1 MLKKHHTRLTETELA
16 TLLNRE
22 TEIEKVKPAV
32 SAILQDVKTR
42 GDAAL
47 IEYTERFDG
56 VLLSTIEVA
65 DDAVSEVFDLIDPEI
80 LWHLET
86 AADNIRRFHE
96 SQLEPELW
104 LSEIAPGISLGQ
116 KTTPLDCIG
125 AYVPGGQA
133 SYPSTALMTIIPAKV
148 ASVPEAVICTP
159 PMLEGVLGE
168 HVGGGRSRDR
178 SRGGGGGRESPPDP
192 DVHQQVIHPLTL
204 AAASIAGADRI
215 FCVGGA
221 QAIAAM
227 AYGTETVPAVD
238 RIVGPGNV
246 YVTAAKMMVPTRIDF
261 PAGPSEVLIIA
272 DESAHPDFIA
282 ADMIAQAEH
291 DPNAVSVLATTSEVI
306 ADETFELIRSGEADA
321 LRSEIIK
328 KSLEHSAILIFESI
342 DECVE
347 FSNTFAPEH
356 LEIMVKD
363 PLGSL
368 NGICNAGSIFVG
380 DYAPVSAGDYASG
393 TNHVLPTA
401 GHARTHSGLNVG
413 YFTKK
418 SSIQIIGKD
427 GLSQIRDTIVAIAE
441 EEGLNAHADAVRV
454 RFSAEDDG
462 RWRA

>member
-1 MLKKHHTRLTETELA
+1 MLRKHHTRLTETELA

-56 VLLSTIEVA
+56 VLLSTIEVS

-96 SQLEPELW
+96 SQLEPDLW
-104 LSEIAPGISLGQ
+104 LSEIAPGITLGQ

-159 PMLEGVLGE
+159 PTPTCDM
-168 HVGGGRSRDR
+168 
-178 SRGGGGGRESPPDP
+178 SRGDSEGRVRSEGAHQDQ
-192 DVHQQVIHPLTL
+192 DVHPVIHPLTL

-238 RIVGPGNV
+238 RIIGPGNV

-272 DESAHPDFIA
+272 DESAHPEFIA

-306 ADETFELIRSGEADA
+306 ADEMFELIKSGEADA

-328 KSLEHSAILIFESI
+328 KSLEHSAILIFDSI

-401 GHARTHSGLNVG
+401 GHARTHSGLNVSH
-413 YFTKK
+413 FTKK
-418 SSIQIIGKD
+418 TSVQIIGKD
-427 GLSQIRDTIVAIAE
+427 GLSQIRDTIVAMAE

-454 RFSAEDDG
+454 RFLVEDEE
-462 RWRA
+462 

>member
-1 MLKKHHTRLTETELA
+1 MLKKHHTQLTETELA

-22 TEIEKVKPAV
+22 TEIERVKPAV

-56 VLLSTIEVA
+56 VLLSAIEVA

-86 AADNIRRFHE
+86 AAGNIRRFHE
-96 SQLEPELW
+96 SQLEPDLW
-104 LSEIAPGISLGQ
+104 LSEIAPGITLGQ

-159 PMLEGVLGE
+159 PMPTGDMSGSDR
-168 HVGGGRSRDR
+168 GGRVR
-178 SRGGGGGRESPPDP
+178 SEEA
-192 DVHQQVIHPLTL
+192 HQDQEVRPVIHPLTL

-272 DESAHPDFIA
+272 DESAHPGFIA

-306 ADETFELIRSGEADA
+306 ADKAFELIRSGEADA

-328 KSLEHSAILIFESI
+328 KSLEHSAILIFDSI
-342 DECVE
+342 DECIG

-363 PLGSL
+363 PLGVI

-413 YFTKK
+413 HFTKK
-418 SSIQIIGKD
+418 SSIQIIEKD

-454 RFSAEDDG
+454 RFSAEDYG
-462 RWRA
+462 

>member
-1 MLKKHHTRLTETELA
+1 MLKKHHALLTDAELSS
-16 TLLNRE
+16 LLNRE
-22 TEIEKVKPAV
+22 SEITDVKPAV
-32 SAILQDVKTR
+32 SKILEDVAAR

-47 IEYTERFDG
+47 IECTKRFDS
-56 VLLSTIEVA
+56 VSLFAIEVA
-65 DDAVSEVFDLIDPEI
+65 ADAISATFDIVDPEI

-96 SQLEPELW
+96 SQLEADLL
-104 LSEIAPGISLGQ
+104 LSEIAPGIVLGQ
-116 KTTPLDCIG
+116 KTTPFDCIG
-125 AYVPGGQA
+125 AYVPGGTA

-148 ASVPEAVICTP
+148 ASVPEVVMCTP
-159 PMLEGVLGE
+159 PIPGGDGGV
-168 HVGGGRSRDR
+168 
-178 SRGGGGGRESPPDP
+178 
-192 DVHQQVIHPLTL
+192 HPLTL
-204 AAASIAGADRI
+204 AAASIAGVDRV

-246 YVTAAKMMVPTRIDF
+246 YVTAAKMLVPTRIDF

-272 DESAHPDFIA
+272 DETAHPDFIA
-282 ADMIAQAEH
+282 ADMVAQAEH
-291 DPNAVSVLATTSEVI
+291 DPNAVAVLATTSEAV
-306 ADETFELIRSGEADA
+306 ADGTLELIESKAADA
-321 LRSEIIK
+321 LRSEIIQ
-328 KSLEHSAILIFESI
+328 KSLERGAILIFDSI

-363 PLGSL
+363 SL
-368 NGICNAGSIFVG
+368 NVLNSVYNVGSIFVG

-401 GHARTHSGLNVG
+401 GHAWTYSGLNVG

-418 SSIQIIGKD
+418 SSVQIISKD
-427 GLSQIRDTIVAIAE
+427 GLSEIRDTIVAIASA
-441 EEGLNAHADAVRV
+441 EGLDAHADAVKA
-454 RFSAEDDG
+454 RFKDAGGIGD
-462 RWRA
+462 

>member
-1 MLKKHHTRLTETELA
+1 MLRKHHTQLTETELA

-32 SAILQDVKTR
+32 SAILQDVKTG

-56 VLLSTIEVA
+56 IRLSAIEVS
-65 DDAVSEVFDLIDPEI
+65 DDAISEVFDKIDPEM

-96 SQLEPELW
+96 SQIEPDLW

-116 KTTPLDCIG
+116 KTSPLDCIG
-125 AYVPGGQA
+125 AYVPGGKA
-133 SYPSTALMTIIPAKV
+133 AYPSTALMTIIPAKV

-159 PMLEGVLGE
+159 PMP
-168 HVGGGRSRDR
+168 GGDGS
-178 SRGGGGGRESPPDP
+178 
-192 DVHQQVIHPLTL
+192 VNPLTL
-204 AAASIAGADRI
+204 AAAAIAGADRV
-215 FCVGGA
+215 FAVGGA

-246 YVTAAKMMVPTRIDF
+246 YVTAAKMLVPTRIDF

-272 DESAHPDFIA
+272 DESANPDFIA
-282 ADMIAQAEH
+282 ADMVAQAEH
-291 DPNAVSVLATTSEVI
+291 DPDAVSILATTSEAV
-306 ADETFELIRSGEADA
+306 ADEAFELVRSRGRDA
-321 LRSEIIK
+321 VRSEIIET
-328 KSLEHSAILIFESI
+328 SLEHGAILIFDSI
-342 DECVE
+342 DECTR

-356 LEIMVKD
+356 LEIMVKN
-363 PLGSL
+363 PLDVL
-368 NGICNAGSIFVG
+368 NSVYNAGSIFVG
-380 DYAPVSAGDYASG
+380 DYAPVPAGDYASG

-401 GHARTHSGLNVG
+401 GHAWTYSGLNVG

-418 SSIQIIGKD
+418 SSIQIIEKE
-427 GLSQIRDTIVAIAE
+427 GLSQIGDTIVAIAE

-454 RFSAEDDG
+454 RLSVED
-462 RWRA
+462 

>member
-1 MLKKHHTRLTETELA
+1 M
-16 TLLNRE
+16 
-22 TEIEKVKPAV
+22 
-32 SAILQDVKTR
+32 
-42 GDAAL
+42 
-47 IEYTERFDG
+47 
-56 VLLSTIEVA
+56 
-65 DDAVSEVFDLIDPEI
+65 
-80 LWHLET
+80 
-86 AADNIRRFHE
+86 
-96 SQLEPELW
+96 
-104 LSEIAPGISLGQ
+104 SEIAPGISLGQ

-159 PMLEGVLGE
+159 PMP
-168 HVGGGRSRDR
+168 
-178 SRGGGGGRESPPDP
+178 GGGGG
-192 DVHQQVIHPLTL
+192 VHPLTL

-215 FCVGGA
+215 FCIGGA

-272 DESAHPDFIA
+272 DESARPEFIA

-291 DPNAVSVLATTSEVI
+291 DPNAVSVLATTSQAI
-306 ADETFELIRSGEADA
+306 ADQAFELIRSGEADA
-321 LRSEIIK
+321 RRSEIIK
-328 KSLEHSAILIFESI
+328 KSLEHSAILIFDSI
-342 DECVE
+342 DECIE

-356 LEIMVKD
+356 LEIMVND
-363 PLGSL
+363 SL
-368 NGICNAGSIFVG
+368 SAINGICNAGSIFVG

-401 GHARTHSGLNVG
+401 GHARAYSGLNVG
-413 YFTKK
+413 YFIKK
-418 SSIQIIGKD
+418 SSIQIIEKE
-427 GLSQIRDTIVAIAE
+427 GLSQIGDTIVAIAE

-454 RFSAEDDG
+454 RFSGED
-462 RWRA
+462 